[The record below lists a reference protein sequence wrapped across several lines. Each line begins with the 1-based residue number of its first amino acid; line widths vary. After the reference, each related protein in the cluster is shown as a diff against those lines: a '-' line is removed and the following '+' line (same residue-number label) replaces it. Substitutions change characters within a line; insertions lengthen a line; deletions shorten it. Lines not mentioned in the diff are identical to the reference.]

1 MKKLFIKAFKLTIP
15 IFAGY
20 IVLGIAFGVML
31 ANLGYNPIYTT
42 IMSIFIY
49 AGSGQFVAVS
59 LLANHIDLINVFIIS
74 FVINFRHIFYGISLL
89 KTYSGLGKLKPYA
102 IFATTDETF
111 SVLISQ
117 EFEEKEKKP
126 LILLICLLD
135 HLYWILGSTI
145 GGFLYQFINFST
157 KGIDFVLTALFVV
170 IMIDQ
175 IKKIKNKYLPF
186 IGIITT
192 TICLLIFKDNFIIPS
207 LTIILIIVTI
217 LKKPFTTIEEGPIN
231 AN

>member
-89 KTYSGLGKLKPYA
+89 KTYSGLGKL
-102 IFATTDETF
+102 
-111 SVLISQ
+111 
-117 EFEEKEKKP
+117 
-126 LILLICLLD
+126 
-135 HLYWILGSTI
+135 
-145 GGFLYQFINFST
+145 
-157 KGIDFVLTALFVV
+157 
-170 IMIDQ
+170 
-175 IKKIKNKYLPF
+175 
-186 IGIITT
+186 
-192 TICLLIFKDNFIIPS
+192 
-207 LTIILIIVTI
+207 
-217 LKKPFTTIEEGPIN
+217 
-231 AN
+231 